1 MILCCESKKKCDWF
15 GLRYPSHADLE
26 AYAWQLGI
34 AVVAGEV
41 PHAAYFPAYDG
52 LPAVIVSP
60 MGGPLE
66 TMWAIAHELGHAV
79 QHSGP
84 KGPRSHS
91 KEEHQ
96 ANKWAACALIPE
108 ARIQH
113 YGNAS
118 VDAFIGAI
126 SSHYEEI
133 PFSDCPTRR
142 LAARIAK
149 YRLKALNV
157 KASCA

>member
-66 TMWAIAHELGHAV
+66 TMWAIALAKKVVKDILKRHKIEGGDV
-79 QHSGP
+79 QRFG
-84 KGPRSHS
+84 
-91 KEEHQ
+91 
-96 ANKWAACALIPE
+96 
-108 ARIQH
+108 
-113 YGNAS
+113 
-118 VDAFIGAI
+118 D
-126 SSHYEEI
+126 
-133 PFSDCPTRR
+133 
-142 LAARIAK
+142 
-149 YRLKALNV
+149 
-157 KASCA
+157 